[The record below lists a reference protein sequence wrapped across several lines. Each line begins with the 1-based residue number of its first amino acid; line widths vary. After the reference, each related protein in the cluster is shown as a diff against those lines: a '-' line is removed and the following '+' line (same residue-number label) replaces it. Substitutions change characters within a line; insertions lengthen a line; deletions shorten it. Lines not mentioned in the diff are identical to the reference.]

1 MSKPHSKNSKMIT
14 RALNAHKTEERR
26 KLYNEWAPTFDDE
39 VRGLSYVAPRM
50 GAAFMANA
58 TYDRSGVI
66 LDLAC
71 GTGLVAQELAGHG
84 FVMMDGADV
93 SEGMLDIARN
103 QGLYRNLYRT
113 DLTKP
118 VDFTT
123 DSYAGTICIGTLGT
137 HIDARVLDEMV
148 RITQSGGAICISVR
162 SDQYQ
167 PAGYRKKIKSLC
179 LNSSVQI
186 VVEETHDYIQKD
198 CASAVYCVLRVN

>member
-1 MSKPHSKNSKMIT
+1 MSKPHSENSKMIT
-14 RALNAHKTEERR
+14 RALNTHKPEEQR

-39 VRGLSYVAPRM
+39 VLGLSYVAPQM
-50 GAAFMANA
+50 GAALMASA

-84 FVMMDGADV
+84 FVIIDGADV
-93 SEGMLDIARN
+93 SEGMLDIARK
-103 QGLYRNLYRT
+103 QGLYRNLCRT
-113 DLTKP
+113 DLTKSL
-118 VDFTT
+118 DFTA

-137 HIDARVLDEMV
+137 HIDAKVLGEMV
-148 RITQSGGAICISVR
+148 RITKSGGAICISVR
-162 SDQYQ
+162 SGQYQ
-167 PAGYRKKIKSLC
+167 PAGYGEKIKSLY

-198 CASAVYCVLRVN
+198 GASAVYCVLRVI